1 MSDTDV
7 WNVISGG
14 PSRKHLRASDLVN
27 NAPVV
32 TVNRAIDVIDNGI
45 TVDFAMFAD
54 SPEALVDQLGLRKY
68 LVPPIQIW
76 CPRPAILPAAGG
88 VAFFDMVSRWEPF
101 LPASVGIRTTPQGQ
115 LPDGDKTRYIFSLC
129 AALERVL
136 MFRPSRIRIIS
147 ADMAGS
153 WVPGMTEEECE
164 MHQSELSECS
174 RGLAKA
180 QEMLEKSGGKD
191 PAARAARDTYVHRVD
206 HARRQNDPG
215 VFKRWEYERR
225 QLKVLEARANG
236 VGCAFEYRTPAAIA

>member
-1 MSDTDV
+1 MPVSIGNSTL
-7 WNVISGG
+7 IF
-14 PSRKHLRASDLVN
+14 RALKD
-27 NAPVV
+27 
-32 TVNRAIDVIDNGI
+32 
-45 TVDFAMFAD
+45 
-54 SPEALVDQLGLRKY
+54 
-68 LVPPIQIW
+68 
-76 CPRPAILPAAGG
+76 AG
-88 VAFFDMVSRWEPF
+88 V
-101 LPASVGIRTTPQGQ
+101 
-115 LPDGDKTRYIFSLC
+115 
-129 AALERVL
+129 
-136 MFRPSRIRIIS
+136 RIIS

-236 VGCAFEYRTPAAIA
+236 VGCVGKDKKSSLWARVIRPKFPANR